1 MKIKR
6 LRRYNRAKYP
16 RGAYRRPRRN
26 PVGHKAKGGLTSL
39 LIMALT
45 EACEG
50 TGVGV
55 TGPPPVMPEM
65 VTENEARQV
74 INQVFVANGV
84 SLQED
89 YPLVFRWAQDS
100 LAFHVDGFNET
111 LGVGFEYID
120 PAGESPSLTDE
131 FRTALDAAEEDG
143 GPYIE
148 IVDPAVRDSGYE
160 AAMEQQILAFIERLR
175 GMGIV

>member
-16 RGAYRRPRRN
+16 RGTYRRRQKN
-26 PVGHKAKGGLTSL
+26 QVSQTAKGGLTSL

-45 EACEG
+45 DACE
-50 TGVGV
+50 GVGV

-74 INQVFVANGV
+74 IGQVFLDHGV
-84 SLQED
+84 VLQQD
-89 YPLVFRWAQDS
+89 FPLVFRWAQDS
-100 LAFHVDGFNET
+100 LAFVVDGFNEG
-111 LGVGFEYID
+111 LAVGFEYVN
-120 PAGESPSLTDE
+120 PEGETPSFSDG

-148 IVDPAVRDSGYE
+148 IVDPAFRDPGFE
-160 AAMEQQILAFIERLR
+160 VVLEQQILAFIERLK
-175 GMGIV
+175 GLGII